1 MLYIRCGYAT
11 YTIELTADR
20 TEAGLGGF
28 SLRLV
33 YIYDLR
39 RALLAPTSVV
49 LDRHSWGCIILA
61 YTMDMRC

>member
-20 TEAGLGGF
+20 MEVGLGGF

-33 YIYDLR
+33 YTHDLR
-39 RALLAPTSVV
+39 RALLAPTGV
-49 LDRHSWGCIILA
+49 ILNR
-61 YTMDMRC
+61 YS